1 MKAAVVEE
9 IGKPLVVRKDWP
21 DPECGAD
28 EAVIRIEANG
38 ICRSDYHIWQ
48 GGWPWVGI
56 AVPPP
61 FVLGHEYCGVVE
73 GVGAAVARHRPGDRV
88 VAPFNHG
95 CGRCELCQAAHQ
107 NVCADIRLPILH
119 YPGGFGQYSKVARA
133 DVNLV
138 PLPSSVSFVD
148 AASLGCRF
156 ITAWHGAVIQAA
168 VQPGEWVTVFGC
180 GGVGLAAV
188 DICSA
193 LGANVIAVS
202 RTAAKL
208 TLAKELGA
216 AHTVS
221 ATDTIAVEQIVQ
233 LMGGGSH
240 VSIDALGDAE
250 TVIPALLSL
259 RTRGRHLRLGTTSKE
274 QGGSIA
280 LPVDLIVFREL
291 QVIGSFGMPAARF
304 SNMLRLVESGK
315 LHPGKMVSGTVAIE
329 QAGAAL
335 ERMRNYGTVGVEV
348 ITAG

>member
-148 AASLGCRF
+148 AASL
-156 ITAWHGAVIQAA
+156 AA
-168 VQPGEWVTVFGC
+168 
-180 GGVGLAAV
+180 
-188 DICSA
+188 
-193 LGANVIAVS
+193 
-202 RTAAKL
+202 
-208 TLAKELGA
+208 
-216 AHTVS
+216 
-221 ATDTIAVEQIVQ
+221 
-233 LMGGGSH
+233 GS
-240 VSIDALGDAE
+240 
-250 TVIPALLSL
+250 
-259 RTRGRHLRLGTTSKE
+259 
-274 QGGSIA
+274 
-280 LPVDLIVFREL
+280 
-291 QVIGSFGMPAARF
+291 
-304 SNMLRLVESGK
+304 
-315 LHPGKMVSGTVAIE
+315 
-329 QAGAAL
+329 
-335 ERMRNYGTVGVEV
+335 
-348 ITAG
+348 